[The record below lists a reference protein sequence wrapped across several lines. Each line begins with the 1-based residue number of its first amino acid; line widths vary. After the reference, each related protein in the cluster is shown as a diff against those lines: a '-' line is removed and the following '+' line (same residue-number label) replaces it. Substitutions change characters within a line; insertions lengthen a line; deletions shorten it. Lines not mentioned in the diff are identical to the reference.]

1 MADMTTYNSLAED
14 AEFREY
20 VTNMTQRRDKDTC
33 VAYPINRASWQYAKY
48 LDMVRSAV
56 IKYRSL
62 YNLSPPEVSVN
73 LSERQ
78 CLDPGIQSQGLRYKT
93 EKPTASQ
100 ALIFYSFFYE
110 NGVQPADSSIILRV
124 QHGNE
129 YHQFHVLSEDT
140 QSFEFWRHHILS
152 TSRAV
157 DRRTEYSADYTRQ
170 HMLTC
175 SSGDSTFE
183 FLQTYGK

>member
-1 MADMTTYNSLAED
+1 MADITTFNSMAED

-20 VTNMTQRRDKDTC
+20 VTNMTLRRDKDTC
-33 VAYPINRASWQYAKY
+33 AAYPIRRSSAVYTKY
-48 LDMVRSAV
+48 LNLVRSAV
-56 IKYRSL
+56 IKY
-62 YNLSPPEVSVN
+62 
-73 LSERQ
+73 
-78 CLDPGIQSQGLRYKT
+78 KA
-93 EKPTASQ
+93 EKPTPSQ
-100 ALIFYSFFYE
+100 AQIFYSFAYE
-110 NGVQPADSSIILRV
+110 NGINPADSSIIIRV

-183 FLQTYGK
+183 FLQTFSK

>member
-1 MADMTTYNSLAED
+1 MADMTTYNSMAKD

-33 VAYPINRASWQYAKY
+33 VAYPINRTSWQYVKY
-48 LDMVRSAV
+48 LAMVRTAV
-56 IKYRSL
+56 IKY
-62 YNLSPPEVSVN
+62 
-73 LSERQ
+73 
-78 CLDPGIQSQGLRYKT
+78 KA
-93 EKPTASQ
+93 EKPTANQ
-100 ALIFYSFFYE
+100 ALIFYSFAYE
-110 NGVQPADSSIILRV
+110 NGISPTDNSIIIRV

-157 DRRTEYSADYTRQ
+157 DRRTEYSADYARQ
-170 HMLTC
+170 HMSTC
-175 SSGDSTFE
+175 SPGDSTYE
-183 FLQTYGK
+183 FLKTYGK